1 MADHGFAT
9 TFAVDRAPTEAF
21 DAITNVRGWWSE
33 EIDGRTDQLGA
44 EFTYRHEDVHRCR
57 IRVTEAVPGRKVS
70 WLVVDNYF
78 KFTEDETEWTG
89 TTISFDISEKDGQTE
104 VRFTHQGLVPA
115 YECFEVCCTAWGFY
129 VNGSLQSL
137 ITNGEGQPNG
147 HGRPGLRA
155 EEAAAGE
162 GR

>member
-1 MADHGFAT
+1 MADHGFTT
-9 TFAVDRAPTEAF
+9 TFAVDRTPTEAF

-33 EIDGRTDQLGA
+33 EIGGRTDQLGA

-78 KFTEDETEWTG
+78 NFTEDETEWTG

-115 YECFEVCCTAWGFY
+115 HECFEVCSTAWGFY
-129 VNGSLQSL
+129 VNDSLQSL
-137 ITNGEGQPNG
+137 ITTGEGQPNG
-147 HGRPGLRA
+147 RGRPRLPA
-155 EEAAAGE
+155 EEAAAGQ